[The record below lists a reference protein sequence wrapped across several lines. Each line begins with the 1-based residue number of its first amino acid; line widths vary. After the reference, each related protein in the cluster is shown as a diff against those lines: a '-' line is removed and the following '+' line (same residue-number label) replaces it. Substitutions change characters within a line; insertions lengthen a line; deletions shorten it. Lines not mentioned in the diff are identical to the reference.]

1 MPLQNLRGSGR
12 RRLPPPA
19 PPVAPWRA
27 PGGAVGALGAVVLG
41 LQLWLATPAAQANVP
56 AESVGALPPSAPPV
70 EALVKP
76 TDELQRLQYVGR
88 AQPDVA
94 TVALLRYA
102 DTLRMDDP
110 RHLETLLE
118 VGSEYVAQNKGDEVE
133 QVASRIEA
141 LSDRVPL
148 ARPAAMLLRGQWMQ
162 AHGEVSKAERQ
173 IIEASALLPA
183 KPPDYLRLR
192 VLMSSAFVKNRGGHY
207 DEAMMRYN
215 QALKLADETGPTWR
229 RIDLRSLIAQ
239 VLFDA
244 GQTDKAAEI
253 SREQMRLA
261 TESADEYGISAAYT
275 TRAIQF
281 SRGTDGGTVLADW
294 RAALEHARL
303 GGSKHQ
309 IVVGMANIADYYL
322 VRGDFQTAY
331 DLSQKALPLALEAK
345 DLPAQ
350 SVAIANTGLA
360 LIGMKRKAEGLPL
373 VRESMSIDERAG
385 SANSISESAREL
397 GGYLER
403 AGYLDDA
410 LVAYH
415 QYRQMSDELNQQD
428 RQRALIEL
436 QEGFAN
442 ENRQHELDMLSREGR
457 LKDEEIRHHELQ
469 LKQWT
474 AAGFVS
480 LLLLAVV
487 AVLARRLRARNQLLR
502 VSNEQLRL
510 QAEIDPLTGL
520 SNRHH
525 LQAVM
530 AERPAGGLQGTLY
543 LLDVDHF
550 KQIND
555 QCGHAGGDTVLVE
568 IARRLRHTLRDDDLI
583 VRWGGEEFLVLV
595 RPLPQAEAEA
605 LAQRLLCALADAPVM
620 HEGKPVPVSASI
632 GFGLFPLR
640 TSTPQAD
647 LDVNWERAISLVDT
661 AMYMAKA
668 RGRNGA
674 CSLLRVDAASPDD
687 IEQIIE
693 QLEKSVREGRVDL
706 HFQQGPSPRGALTTI
721 APAPADLRAT
731 AHGAEVA

>member
-1 MPLQNLRGSGR
+1 M
-12 RRLPPPA
+12 A
-19 PPVAPWRA
+19 
-27 PGGAVGALGAVVLG
+27 AVVLG
-41 LQLWLATPAAQANVP
+41 LLLLPPGAHADVP
-56 AESVGALPPSAPPV
+56 AESVGAQPPAARPV
-70 EALVKP
+70 EPVHQP
-76 TDELQRLQYVGR
+76 TDELQRLQYIGR
-88 AQPDVA
+88 AHPDIA

-102 DTLRMDDP
+102 DTLPVADP

-118 VGSEYVAQNKGDEVE
+118 LGSEYVEQNKGDEVE
-133 QVASRIEA
+133 QVATRIEA
-141 LSDRVPL
+141 LSDRLPL

-183 KPPDYLRLR
+183 SPPDYLRLR
-192 VLMSSAFVKNRGGHY
+192 LLMSSAFVKNRGGHY

-215 QALKLADETGPTWR
+215 QALKLVDETGPVWR
-229 RIDLRSLIAQ
+229 RIDLRARIAQ

-253 SREQMRLA
+253 NREQMRLA

-275 TRAIQF
+275 THAIQF
-281 SRGTDGGTVLADW
+281 SRGADDGSVLADW
-294 RAALEHARL
+294 RSALEHARL
-303 GGSKHQ
+303 GGNRHQ

-322 VRGDFQTAY
+322 VHGDFQTAY
-331 DLSQKALPLALEAK
+331 DLSQKALPLALEAN
-345 DLPAQ
+345 DLSAQ

-360 LIGMKRKAEGLPL
+360 LIGMRRKDEGLPM
-373 VRESMSIDERAG
+373 VRQSVSIDERAG
-385 SANSISESAREL
+385 TATNISDSQHEL
-397 GGYLER
+397 GTYLER

-415 QYRQMSDELNQQD
+415 QYRQSSDELNQQD

-436 QEGFAN
+436 QESFAN

-457 LKDEEIRHHELQ
+457 LKDEEILHHDLQ
-469 LKQWT
+469 LRQWT
-474 AAGFVS
+474 AAGLAS

-487 AVLARRLRARNQLLR
+487 AVLARRLRVRNQMLR
-502 VSNEQLRL
+502 ASNEQLRI

-520 SNRHH
+520 PNRHH
-525 LQAVM
+525 LQALM
-530 AERPAGGLQGTLY
+530 AERPAGGLEGTLY

-555 QCGHAGGDTVLVE
+555 QCGHAGGDAALVE
-568 IARRLRHTLRDDDLI
+568 IARRLRQTLRDDDLV

-605 LAQRLLCALADAPVM
+605 LAQRLLCALADMPVL

-632 GFGLFPLR
+632 GFGLFPMR
-640 TSTPQAD
+640 TSAPQAD
-647 LDVNWERAISLVDT
+647 LSVHWERAISLVDT
-661 AMYMAKA
+661 VMYMAKA

-674 CSLLRVDAASPDD
+674 CGILRVDARSPADV
-687 IEQIIE
+687 EEIIE
-693 QLEKSVREGRVDL
+693 QLESSVREGRVDL
-706 HFQQGPSPRGALTTI
+706 HFQHGPGVHGVPATI
-721 APAPADLRAT
+721 SRAPEDQRAPA
-731 AHGAEVA
+731 HGSQAA

>member
-1 MPLQNLRGSGR
+1 M
-12 RRLPPPA
+12 A
-19 PPVAPWRA
+19 A
-27 PGGAVGALGAVVLG
+27 AVGILLG
-41 LQLWLATPAAQANVP
+41 LQGLLLPAARAQVP
-56 AESVGALPPSAPPV
+56 ASAAAVQPSSAQPSPGAVPA
-70 EALVKP
+70 
-76 TDELQRLQYVGR
+76 DELTRLEFVGR
-88 AQPDVA
+88 AQPEIA
-94 TVALLRYA
+94 TAELSRYV
-102 DTLRMDDP
+102 DTLRIDDA
-110 RHLETLLE
+110 RYLEALLE
-118 VGSEYVAQNKGDEVE
+118 LGSEYAGMSQGEQVE
-133 QVASRIEA
+133 QVAARIEA
-141 LSDRVPL
+141 LSDRLPL

-183 KPPDYLRLR
+183 NPPDYLRLR
-192 VLMSSAFVKNRGGHY
+192 LLMSAAHVKNRGGHY
-207 DEAMMRYN
+207 DEAILRYN
-215 QALKLADETGPTWR
+215 QALKLVDQTGPVWR
-229 RIDLRSLIAQ
+229 RVDLRTRIAG

-244 GQTDKAAEI
+244 GQTERAAEI
-253 SREQMRLA
+253 GREQMRLA
-261 TESADEYGISAAYT
+261 TESGDEYGISAGYT

-281 SRGTDGGTVLADW
+281 SQQGGPGVLADW
-294 RAALEHARL
+294 RAAMDHARR
-303 GGSKHQ
+303 GGNKHQ
-309 IVVGMANIADYYL
+309 IAVSMANIADYFL
-322 VRGDFQTAY
+322 MHGDFQTAY
-331 DLSQKALPLALEAK
+331 DLSQRALPLAREAN

-360 LIGMKRKAEGLPL
+360 LIGMKRKDAGLPM
-373 VRESMSIDERAG
+373 VRESVSIDERSGTATDL
-385 SANSISESAREL
+385 SDSQYEL

-403 AGYLDDA
+403 AGYLEDA

-442 ENRQHELDMLSREGR
+442 ESRQHELDMLSREGR
-457 LKDEEIRHHELQ
+457 LKDEEIRHKGLQ
-469 LKQWT
+469 IKQWT
-474 AAGFVS
+474 AGGLAS

-487 AVLARRLRARNQLLR
+487 AVLARRLRVRNQMLSA
-502 VSNEQLRL
+502 SNEQLRI

-530 AERPAGGLQGTLY
+530 AERPGPGLEGTLY

-568 IARRLRHTLRDDDLI
+568 IARRLRQVLRDDDLI

-620 HEGKPVPVSASI
+620 HEGRPVPVAASI

-640 TSTPQAD
+640 TSTPAID
-647 LDVNWERAISLVDT
+647 LEIPWERAISLADT

-668 RGRNGA
+668 HGRNGA
-674 CSLLRVDAASPDD
+674 CSIASVAAATMADV
-687 IEQIIE
+687 EEIIE
-693 QLEKSVREGRVDL
+693 QLEKSVGEGRVEL
-706 HFQQGPSPRGALTTI
+706 RFQHGPAVRGALTTI
-721 APAPADLRAT
+721 AHAPEAQRAPAP
-731 AHGAEVA
+731 GAEVA